1 MHVYR
6 MNELKPIRSQSL
18 VCMHASAGYKVE
30 RGSSLM
36 PVPLGMGIRVF
47 ARPRTVSIKMLYRF

>member
-1 MHVYR
+1 

-30 RGSSLM
+30 RGSSLT
-36 PVPLGMGIRVF
+36 PVPLGMGMRVF